1 VSALRRA
8 PGERGAALLLDLDGV
23 LFESE
28 PLHQEAWERSAAS
41 LGAQLPEGWYAGQR
55 GRSLMAVAAAVAAYA
70 PGVPAREIA
79 HRKCAAFLELA
90 AGLPPAPGVTEV
102 LGGLGLRAAVVSS
115 SRAEDVF
122 VLIRGSPL
130 EPHLETV
137 VTGSDSP
144 VHKPAP
150 DLYLL
155 AMQRLGLDAGRCAAV
170 EDSESGVRSALAA
183 GLRVVA
189 VADRA
194 AAFPA
199 ATASCGTAAEA
210 IRAAGALLQA

>member
-1 VSALRRA
+1 MSR
-8 PGERGAALLLDLDGV
+8 PGPALLLDLDGV

-28 PLHQEAWERSAAS
+28 ALHEAAWERSAAS
-41 LGAQLPEGWYAGQR
+41 LGAALPEGWYAGQR
-55 GRSLMAVAAAVAAYA
+55 GRSLMTVASAVAGYA

-79 HRKCAAFLELA
+79 DRKNAAYLELA
-90 AGLPPAPGVTEV
+90 AGMPPAPGVPEALRD
-102 LGGLGLRAAVVSS
+102 LGCRAAVVSS

-122 VLIRGSPL
+122 VLLRGSPL
-130 EPHLETV
+130 EPHIETV

-155 AMQRLGLDAGRCAAV
+155 AMRRLGLDPERCAAV

-189 VADRA
+189 VSQDGR
-194 AAFPA
+194 AFPA
-199 ATASCGTAAEA
+199 ATTSCATAAEA
-210 IRAAGALLQA
+210 IRVAGEWLIHS